1 MLDFA
6 VEKMISEC
14 EEMGGFVL
22 KVSFWEVK
30 VLITDAFLTDYWWV
44 IFKLLTIEDKKSI
57 EEKWIVE
64 KFLGSTTILR
74 QKLRFD
80 CITYW

>member
-22 KVSFWEVK
+22 KVSFLEVK
-30 VLITDAFLTDYWWV
+30 VLITDAFLTDYW
-44 IFKLLTIEDKKSI
+44 
-57 EEKWIVE
+57 
-64 KFLGSTTILR
+64 
-74 QKLRFD
+74 
-80 CITYW
+80 